1 MPTLK
6 CFHIIK
12 KVTGQDINKIAISG
26 IPISVLENVEKFKQF
41 IFNILQIVASLGP
54 LKQEP

>member
-54 LKQEP
+54 LKQEQ